1 MTTDDSIAVS
11 DRSGQAGVGAGLCE
25 QIDQFATQLLLA
37 DESAVASSAAVE
49 EFAAALSRIGESA
62 RQLGCA
68 TTSQI
73 ATTLAKDTQAGR
85 DAPALLAHLSEGIER
100 LQKATTAELK
110 ASSGASRREVSPA
123 PAYSLATDPELLME
137 FVVESREHLASVES
151 QSLVLEQDPSNV
163 EAINSVFR
171 SFHTI
176 KGLAGF
182 LELGEIQEVSHDV
195 ESILDEARNAR
206 LTITPALIDLV
217 LESADYL
224 DRSVRLLE
232 ERLQGLTPSVVPNHK
247 FLLDKLA
254 LFMRHQESPPA
265 ANLAKSVAT
274 EDKSS
279 HDATT
284 APAQATSVAAS
295 AAREAANGGSR
306 EHAVSSVTVR
316 VDAAKLDYLMD
327 MVGEMVIA
335 QSLLSHE
342 PALASLQNQ
351 RLVRN
356 LSQLSRATG
365 EVQRT
370 AMSMRMVPIHHVFQR
385 IARLVRDLSRK
396 TGKPVNLETSGE
408 ETEVDKS
415 IAEEVADPLM
425 HMVRNSLDHGI
436 EDKADRKAAG
446 KNPTACIRLAA
457 YHQSGQVVV
466 EVSDDGRGLDR
477 LRILKKAQEKR
488 LVDEGASLTDN
499 EVFNLIFEPG
509 FSTAEQV
516 TDVSGR
522 GVGMDVVRKHVQ
534 KLRGWIEIQSTPGK
548 GASFLLR
555 LPLTLA
561 IIDGLVVG
569 VGQYR
574 YIVPIFAV
582 KEMFRP
588 APEQV
593 FTVESRDEAVLV
605 RGRLLPIVRL
615 HRLFC
620 VEPKSQNPWEA
631 LFIVAESE
639 GRRFCLMVDDLIGK
653 QEVVIKG
660 LGEYLKNIPGIAG
673 GAILGDGRVGL
684 ILDMAGIFGGESSE

>member
-1 MTTDDSIAVS
+1 MTTDDSIAAS
-11 DRSGQAGVGAGLCE
+11 GLAGQATTGARLCE
-25 QIDQFATQLLLA
+25 QIDRFATELLLA
-37 DESAVASSAAVE
+37 DETAAASSAGVA
-49 EFAAALSRIGESA
+49 EFRSALSRIGESA
-62 RQLGCA
+62 
-68 TTSQI
+68 TE
-73 ATTLAKDTQAGR
+73 AGY
-85 DAPALLAHLSEGIER
+85 
-100 LQKATTAELK
+100 ATTAQIAATLASQIEATGEAAAQLACLTEGVEKLQEATKTERK
-110 ASSGASRREVSPA
+110 ASSVSAREPA
-123 PAYSLATDPELLME
+123 PARSNSLAADPELLME
-137 FVVESREHLASVES
+137 FVVESREHLSSVES

-182 LELGEIQEVSHDV
+182 LELDEIQQVSHST
-195 ESILDEARNAR
+195 ESILDEARNGR
-206 LTITPALIDLV
+206 LTVTPALIDLV

-224 DRSVRLLE
+224 DRSVRLVE
-232 ERLQGLTPSVVPNHK
+232 ERVQGLPPSAIPDRK

-254 LFMRHQESPPA
+254 AFAHNGDSAPSNEAQGAATQAASPAEPPTPEA
-265 ANLAKSVAT
+265 VPVNGK
-274 EDKSS
+274 
-279 HDATT
+279 
-284 APAQATSVAAS
+284 PQARAAS
-295 AAREAANGGSR
+295 A
-306 EHAVSSVTVR
+306 VTVR

-370 AMSMRMVPIHHVFQR
+370 AMSMRMVPIGHVFQR

-396 TGKPVNLETSGE
+396 TGKPVNFETSGE
-408 ETEVDKS
+408 DTEVDKS
-415 IAEEVADPLM
+415 IAEEIADPLM

-436 EDKADRKAAG
+436 EDQATRKAAG
-446 KNPTACIRLAA
+446 KNPTASIRLAA

-466 EVSDDGRGLDR
+466 EIADDGKGLDR
-477 LRILKKAQEKR
+477 ARILKRGQAKG
-488 LVDEGASLTDN
+488 LVGDGANLSDN
-499 EVFNLIFEPG
+499 EVFALIFEPG

-516 TDVSGR
+516 TAVSGR

-534 KLRGWIEIQSTPGK
+534 KLRGRIEIQSTAGK
-548 GASFLLR
+548 GARFLLR

-574 YIVPIFAV
+574 YIVPIFTV
-582 KEMFRP
+582 KEMLRP
-588 APEQV
+588 SPEQI

-615 HRLFC
+615 HRVFG

-631 LFIVAESE
+631 LLIVAESE
-639 GRRFCLMVDDLIGK
+639 GRQFCLMVDDLIGK

-660 LGEYLKNIPGIAG
+660 LGEYLKNISGVAG

-684 ILDMAGIFGGESSE
+684 ILDMAGVFGGERSE